1 MLIITM
7 LTLVSVSGI
16 IPSQIRRGGETGRS
30 RRRQGVRAN
39 GGKFVLRSVMQS
51 NLTAC
56 KDVTFLQSM
65 FQRRTLEKVINYTL

>member
-7 LTLVSVSGI
+7 LTRVSVSSI
-16 IPSQIRRGGETGRS
+16 IPPKIRQGGETGRS
-30 RRRQGVRAN
+30 RRRRGIRAN
-39 GGKFVLRSVMQS
+39 ARKFVLRSVMQS

-56 KDVTFLQSM
+56 KNVTFLQSM